1 MAVYAIGDIQG
12 CFDELCK
19 MLDLVKFD
27 PSKDQVWLA
36 GDLVNRGPKS
46 AEVLRFAK
54 KMGKKNGQSRV
65 GKSRSSHACLL
76 NRCD

>member
-12 CFDELCK
+12 CFDELQK
-19 MLDLVKFD
+19 MLELVKFD
-27 PSKDQVWLA
+27 PKKDQVWLA

-54 KMGKKNGQSRV
+54 DIGPL
-65 GKSRSSHACLL
+65 C
-76 NRCD
+76 